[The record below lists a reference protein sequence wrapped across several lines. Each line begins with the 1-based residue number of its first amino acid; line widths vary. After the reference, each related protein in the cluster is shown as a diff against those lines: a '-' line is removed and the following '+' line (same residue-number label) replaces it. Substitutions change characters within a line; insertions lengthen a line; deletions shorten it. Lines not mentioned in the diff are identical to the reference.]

1 MSQAQQDKAK
11 SSNLAEYAV
20 VASLFAGL
28 GGALWYGMSIS
39 SPKKAE
45 EAAKIAAP
53 APTDLKAVPV
63 AANSG
68 VFAPPAASDI
78 PEGPMGEWI
87 RRGEAIFTRTPANAV
102 GFSGNP

>member
-1 MSQAQQDKAK
+1 M
-11 SSNLAEYAV
+11 
-20 VASLFAGL
+20 
-28 GGALWYGMSIS
+28 
-39 SPKKAE
+39 
-45 EAAKIAAP
+45 
-53 APTDLKAVPV
+53 PV